1 MGSTYYDDI
10 MSTLINELE
19 QPAKFK
25 KILSNEGRKSL
36 TIIRYIKSEA
46 TYHSCP
52 ILCDE
57 FEENQEIT
65 RLPCNH
71 CFNSGAIEK
80 WLTEEKSECP
90 ICRLQLDYNKVDNPS
105 EAQAHDIRAHDIPIF
120 ADMDAAYTLINSL
133 NRVSNFTSNV
143 YDYGRARVMSEDDD
157 IEQAIIASLNDLSS
171 SG

>member
-10 MSTLINELE
+10 MTTLVNNLE

-25 KILSNEGRKSL
+25 KILSDEGRKSL
-36 TIIRYIKSEA
+36 TVIRYVKSEA

-52 ILCDE
+52 ILCVD
-57 FEENQEIT
+57 FEENDEIT
-65 RLPCNH
+65 CLPCNH

-90 ICRLQLDYNKVDNPS
+90 ICRLELDHNKVERRREPTTP
-105 EAQAHDIRAHDIPIF
+105 ELPTPELPIF
-120 ADMDAAYTLINSL
+120 TDIDAAYVLIDSL

-157 IEQAIIASLNDLSS
+157 IEQAIIASLNDLGS

>member
-10 MSTLINELE
+10 ITTIVNNLE
-19 QPAKFK
+19 QPVKFK
-25 KILSNEGRKSL
+25 KILSDEGRKSL
-36 TIIRYIKSEA
+36 TIIRYVKSEA

-52 ILCDE
+52 ILCVD
-57 FEENQEIT
+57 FEENDEIT

-71 CFNSGAIEK
+71 YFNSDAIEK

-90 ICRLQLDYNKVDNPS
+90 ICRLELDHNKVERNREPVTS
-105 EAQAHDIRAHDIPIF
+105 EIPIF
-120 ADMDAAYTLINSL
+120 SDIDAAYTLIDSL

-143 YDYGRARVMSEDDD
+143 YDYRRARVMSEDDD
-157 IEQAIIASLNDLSS
+157 IEQAIIASLNDLGS